1 MAKGLSARRW
11 GTALAEL
18 RHASRLSA
26 AEVVKRLK
34 ALGLDLDRAS
44 IYMYEAGKVSAPD
57 AGVVWGLAQV
67 YGVSV
72 TVLIADLVTARNGAP
87 FGDRAKV
94 GPRAEG
100 ADVAPSEDE
109 TDLLQLWRRLS
120 PQQKKSSRE
129 FILFELSRG
138 AAARQ
143 PKGRGRA
150 NRT

>member
-1 MAKGLSARRW
+1 MAKGLSRRW
-11 GTALAEL
+11 GAALAEL

-26 AEVVKRLK
+26 AEVIKRLK
-34 ALGLDLDRAS
+34 ALGLELDRAS

-72 TVLIADLVTARNGAP
+72 TDLIADLVTARNGAP

-94 GPRAEG
+94 GQRAAG
-100 ADVAPSEDE
+100 ADVALSEDE
-109 TDLLQLWRRLS
+109 TDLFQLWHRLS
-120 PQQKKSSRE
+120 PQQKKASRE

-138 AAARQ
+138 ASGGQ
-143 PKGRGRA
+143 PKGRGRS
-150 NRT
+150 R